1 MDARDRLAAE
11 ADLKRKTQDVSIE
24 IHPTAIVEE
33 GAELGEGVSIGA
45 FAYIGGK
52 VKLGDNCRIH
62 QRATVTGRTDIGAD
76 VEIFPGAVI
85 GTAPQILNFKDDG
98 TSRLTIGEGTVIR
111 EHVTVHGGS
120 PAHGGLTSVGSHCLL
135 MVGVHIA
142 HDCHVGDKCV
152 FANNVALGGHIVIA
166 DQVWMGG
173 LAAVHQFCRI
183 GQHAF
188 VGGGAIVV
196 ADVIPYGSVI
206 GNHAHLAGLN
216 IVGMKR
222 RGFSRQSI
230 HDLRAAYRMLFA
242 KEGTFSERVKDAE
255 ETYGD
260 CKELM
265 EIIDFI
271 RASKSRSLCLPD

>member
-1 MDARDRLAAE
+1 M
-11 ADLKRKTQDVSIE
+11 TQ
-24 IHPTAIVEE
+24 IHPTAIVED
-33 GAELGEGVSIGA
+33 GAELGENVSVGA
-45 FAYIGGK
+45 FAYVGPH
-52 VKLGDNCRIH
+52 VVLGDNCSIH
-62 QRATVTGRTDIGAD
+62 QRATVLGRTSLGKN
-76 VEIFPGAVI
+76 VEVFPGAVI
-85 GTAPQILNFKDDG
+85 GSAPQILNFKDDG
-98 TSRLTIGEGTVIR
+98 TSRLEIGDETVIR
-111 EHVTVHGGS
+111 EHVTIHGGS
-120 PAHGGLTSVGSHCLL
+120 PAHGGLTRVGRNCLL
-135 MVGVHIA
+135 MVDVHIA

-152 FANNVALGGHIVIA
+152 FANNVALGGHIVVE

-222 RGFSRQSI
+222 RGFSRQAI

-242 KEGTFSERVKDAE
+242 KEGTFSERVADAE

-271 RASKSRSLCLPD
+271 RASKSRSLCLPE

>member
-1 MDARDRLAAE
+1 M
-11 ADLKRKTQDVSIE
+11 TTS

-33 GAELGEGVSIGA
+33 GASLGEGVRVAA
-45 FAYIGGK
+45 FAYIGSE
-52 VKLGDNCRIH
+52 VTLGDGCHVH
-62 QRATVTGRTDIGAD
+62 QRATVTGRTELGAH
-76 VEIFPGAVI
+76 VEVFPGAVI
-85 GTAPQILNFKDDG
+85 GTPPQILNFKDDG
-98 TSRLTIGEGTVIR
+98 TSRLIIGASTVIR
-111 EHVTVHGGS
+111 EHVTIHSGS
-120 PAHGGLTSVGSHCLL
+120 PAHGGLTKVGSNCLL
-135 MVGVHIA
+135 MVDVHVA
-142 HDCHVGDKCV
+142 HDCMVGDKCV
-152 FANNVALGGHIVIA
+152 LANNVALGGHIVVE

-255 ETYGD
+255 ETYGE
-260 CKELM
+260 CAELM
-265 EIIDFI
+265 EIIRFI
-271 RASKSRSLCLPD
+271 RSSKNRSLCLPE

>member
-1 MDARDRLAAE
+1 MS
-11 ADLKRKTQDVSIE
+11 Q
-24 IHPTAIVEE
+24 IHPTAIVED
-33 GAELGEGVSIGA
+33 GATLGEGVRVGPFAFVGA
-45 FAYIGGK
+45 D
-52 VKLGDNCRIH
+52 VSLGENCHIH
-62 QRATVTGRTDIGAD
+62 QRATVAGRTELGAG
-76 VEIFPGAVI
+76 VEVFPGAVI
-85 GTAPQILNFKDDG
+85 GTTPQILNFKDDG
-98 TSRLTIGEGTVIR
+98 TSRLTIGAGTVIR
-111 EHVTVHGGS
+111 EHVTIHGGS
-120 PAHGGLTSVGSHCLL
+120 PDHGGLTSVGENCLL

-152 FANNVALGGHIVIA
+152 FANNVALGGHITIA

-183 GQHAF
+183 GPHAF

-206 GNHAHLAGLN
+206 GNHAYLAGLN

-222 RGFSRQSI
+222 RGFSRRSI

-242 KEGTFSERVKDAE
+242 KEGTFSERIVDAE
-255 ETYGD
+255 RTYGE
-260 CKELM
+260 CRELM

-271 RASKSRSLCLPD
+271 RAGKSRSLCLPE

>member
-1 MDARDRLAAE
+1 M
-11 ADLKRKTQDVSIE
+11 TTS
-24 IHPTAIVEE
+24 IHPTAIVED
-33 GAELGEGVSIGA
+33 GAKLGEGVSVGA
-45 FAYIGGK
+45 FAYIGAE
-52 VKLGDNCRIH
+52 VTLGDGCQIH
-62 QRATVTGRTDIGAD
+62 QRATITGRTELGAN
-76 VEIFPGAVI
+76 VEVFPGAVI
-85 GTAPQILNFKDDG
+85 GTPPQILNFKDDG
-98 TSRLTIGEGTVIR
+98 TSRLIVGASTVIR
-111 EHVTVHGGS
+111 EHVTIHSGS
-120 PAHGGLTSVGSHCLL
+120 PAHGGLTKVGANCLL
-135 MVGVHIA
+135 MVDVHVA
-142 HDCHVGDKCV
+142 HDCIVGDKCV
-152 FANNVALGGHIVIA
+152 LANNVALGGHIVVE

-255 ETYGD
+255 ETYGE
-260 CKELM
+260 CAELM
-265 EIIDFI
+265 QIIDFI
-271 RASKSRSLCLPD
+271 RASKNRSLCLPE

>member
-1 MDARDRLAAE
+1 MTTD
-11 ADLKRKTQDVSIE
+11 
-24 IHPTAIVEE
+24 IHSTAIVEP
-33 GAELGEGVSIGA
+33 GAELGEGVTVGA
-45 FAYIGGK
+45 FAIVGAG
-52 VKLGDNCRIH
+52 VKLGDGCKIH
-62 QRATVTGRTDIGAD
+62 QRATVIGRTELGAN

-85 GTAPQILNFKDDG
+85 GGAPQILGFKDDG
-98 TSRLTIGEGTVIR
+98 TSRLTMGEGTVIR
-111 EHVTVHGGS
+111 ELVTIHAGS
-120 PAHGGLTSVGSHCLL
+120 PAHGGLTSIGANCLL
-135 MVGVHIA
+135 MVGSHVA
-142 HDCHVGDKCV
+142 HDCHIGDKCV
-152 FANNVALGGHIVIA
+152 IANNVQLGGHIVVG

-173 LAAVHQFCRI
+173 MAAVHQFCRI

-242 KEGTFSERVKDAE
+242 KEGTFNERLADAE
-255 ETYGD
+255 ETYGE
-260 CKELM
+260 CKEFI
-265 EIIDFI
+265 EIRDFI
-271 RASKSRSLCLPD
+271 RSGKSRSLCLPE

>member
-1 MDARDRLAAE
+1 M
-11 ADLKRKTQDVSIE
+11 TTT

-33 GAELGEGVSIGA
+33 GASLGEGVSVGA
-45 FAYIGGK
+45 FAYVGAE
-52 VKLGDNCRIH
+52 VTLGDGCRIH
-62 QRATVTGRTDIGAD
+62 QRATVTGRTELGAN
-76 VEIFPGAVI
+76 VEVFPGAVI

-98 TSRLTIGEGTVIR
+98 TSRLVIGASTVIR
-111 EHVTVHGGS
+111 EHVTIHGGS
-120 PAHGGLTSVGSHCLL
+120 PAHGGLTKVGENCLF

-142 HDCHVGDKCV
+142 HDCIVGDKCV
-152 FANNVALGGHIVIA
+152 FANNVALGGHIVVA

-255 ETYGD
+255 ETYSD
-260 CKELM
+260 CAELM
-265 EIIDFI
+265 EIINFI
-271 RASKSRSLCLPD
+271 RASKNRSLCLPE